1 MNRWKLS
8 LVGIAVAG
16 AVLAALALAP
26 VASAREFEGDLLSP
40 GDGSDVGRYEIEVRG
55 RNVEVEARVTVSPPA
70 EYTLEGWLV
79 DVVDGEPAYKLS
91 LGELR
96 GRSLDFEQRMV
107 NVYTYAML
115 VITMEPK
122 GDLDPNPATPVAVA
136 VLPEPFG
143 Q

>member
-1 MNRWKLS
+1 MYGWKVG
-8 LVGIAVAG
+8 LVAVAIVG
-16 AVLAALALAP
+16 AVFGALVLATP
-26 VASAREFEGDLLSP
+26 ASAQEFEGTLASP
-40 GDGSDVGRYEIEVRG
+40 ADGSNVGRYEIEVRG
-55 RNVEVEARVTVSPPA
+55 RNVEIEARVTVSPQA
-70 EYTLEGWLV
+70 GFTLEGWLV
-79 DVVDGEPAYKLS
+79 DVVDGQPAYKLS

-122 GDLDPNPATPVAVA
+122 DDLDPNPAEAVAVA
-136 VLPEPFG
+136 VLPQPFG